1 MPIVVSR
8 DEVAK
13 RGGTYLPPRAAPV
26 RPPPIEIKPPVLPPP
41 PSSPPAQPDA
51 VSIARLA
58 AIMSVGQERTTD
70 KLSQV
75 VDLLG
80 RHGGSWDVEVTER
93 DELGRI
99 SRLSFT
105 KTT

>member
-13 RGGTYLPPRAAPV
+13 RGGTYLPQRAAPV
-26 RPPPIEIKPPVLPPP
+26 RPPPIEMKPYVAPTPPP
-41 PSSPPAQPDA
+41 APAVPDA
-51 VSIARLA
+51 VSVARLA

-80 RHGGSWDVEVTER
+80 RHGGSWDVEVVER

-99 SRLSFT
+99 SRLNFT